1 MQAFVLW
8 DCSQLLIVCDQEEVL
23 FSSSMRGFVCVNIM
37 TFYSSCQII
46 YSVWARSLLFGCW
59 TSVYELQT
67 ILAVCFVF
75 NFPMRLYIFLF
86 ALHLAVKSFSMV
98 NAVMPQV

>member
-75 NFPMRLYIFLF
+75 NFPMRLYIFF
-86 ALHLAVKSFSMV
+86 ICITPGCKIFLHG
-98 NAVMPQV
+98 